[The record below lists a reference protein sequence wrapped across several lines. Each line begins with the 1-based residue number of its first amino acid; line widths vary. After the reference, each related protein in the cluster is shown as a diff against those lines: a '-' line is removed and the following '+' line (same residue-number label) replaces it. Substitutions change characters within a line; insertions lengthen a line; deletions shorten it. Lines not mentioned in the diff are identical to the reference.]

1 MPGTTLVRDVMTKD
15 VVTLRPDQTF
25 EEAADTLADKAIG
38 AAPVV
43 GADGKVVGLLR
54 DEDLIISE
62 SNLHVPTVVSF
73 FGIDIPLPGSQKHF
87 EEELKRMV
95 AATVEGLMVREFPT
109 ASPDDTLADVATKM
123 HDEDI
128 THMPVIDADGSL
140 AGIISRGDIVR
151 RVADTT

>member
-1 MPGTTLVRDVMTKD
+1 MPSSTLVREVMTKD

-25 EEAADTLADKAIG
+25 EEAADILADKAIG

-43 GADGKVVGLLR
+43 DANGKVVGLLR
-54 DEDLIISE
+54 DEDLIVSE
-62 SNLHVPTVVSF
+62 SNLHVPTWLNF
-73 FGIDIPLPGSQKHF
+73 FGVDFPMPGSQKHF

-95 AATVEGLMVREFPT
+95 AATVDGLMETEFPT
-109 ASPDDTLADVATKM
+109 ASPDDTLASVATRM
-123 HDEDI
+123 HEDDI

-140 AGIISRGDIVR
+140 VGIISRGDIVR

>member
-1 MPGTTLVRDVMTKD
+1 MPSSTLVREVMTKD

-25 EEAADTLADKAIG
+25 EEAADTLADKSIG

-43 GADGKVVGLLR
+43 DAGGKVVGLLR
-54 DEDLIISE
+54 DEDLIVSE
-62 SNLHVPTVVSF
+62 SNLHAPTWFSL
-73 FGIDIPLPGSQKHF
+73 FGMDIPMPGSQKHF

-95 AATVEGLMVREFPT
+95 AATVEGLMTDEFTT

-123 HDEDI
+123 HEQDI

-140 AGIISRGDIVR
+140 VGIISRGDIVR